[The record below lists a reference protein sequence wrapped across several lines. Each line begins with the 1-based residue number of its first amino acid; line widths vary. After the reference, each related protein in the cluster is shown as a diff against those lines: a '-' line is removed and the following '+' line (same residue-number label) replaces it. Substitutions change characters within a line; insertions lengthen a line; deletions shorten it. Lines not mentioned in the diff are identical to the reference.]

1 MGKPTGFMEYL
12 REVAEEVA
20 PSDRIRNWDEFH
32 LPMPDPRLQTQ
43 GARCMDCGTP
53 LLPHRHDRQ
62 RHGQRLP
69 HQTT

>member
-32 LPMPDPRLQTQ
+32 LPMVVVLNMSDF
-43 GARCMDCGTP
+43 
-53 LLPHRHDRQ
+53 
-62 RHGQRLP
+62 
-69 HQTT
+69 

>member
-32 LPMPDPRLQTQ
+32 LPMPEENGCRPREPAAWTAAPPSATR
-43 GARCMDCGTP
+43 G
-53 LLPHRHDRQ
+53 
-62 RHGQRLP
+62 
-69 HQTT
+69 